1 MTSTLFPFQ
10 TEALDKLRSFCK
22 KAKRDYKDDGEHTI
36 ITLAAPT
43 GAGKT
48 IIMSGLM
55 EKILHGDENNA
66 KEEKSIFVWLSDDPE
81 LNEQSMH
88 KVEHETMYELPL
100 GSLEIIKEDSFDKEV
115 LEDGK
120 IYFLNIQKLSK
131 SSNLTKSKDGRE
143 HTIWETLQNTI
154 EQKGERL
161 YFMIDEAHRGTQ
173 RADANTAN
181 SIMQKFIFGSPND
194 KLDKM
199 PIVIGMSATIDRFSE
214 LIKGTNSTTRSC
226 IIMAED
232 VRDSGLLKDEINISY
247 PGDNDIQRGM
257 AILKYATREWN
268 EKCQHWEAYCQKEHE
283 PTVYPVMVIQVEN
296 GHGDKISGTDL
307 NECLKAVEEELGRAL
322 YEGEV
327 AHSFGEPKTEL
338 TINGL
343 KVPYV
348 EPSRIDESKKVR
360 IVFFKESLTTGWDCP
375 RAETMMSFR
384 TANDYT
390 YIAQLMG
397 RMVRTP
403 LHRRIDGDESLNNVH
418 LFLPNYNNENVQKV
432 IDALSSNDGE
442 GIPTKI
448 KKHTVGA
455 SEEQELHVAD
465 DKKDVFEW
473 LNSIQMTTYIIS
485 KYRVSN
491 YLTSLFN
498 LAYLAANTQGVDPEA
513 AIRVSSQIATM
524 IRSYIEN
531 LQAEGIYN
539 NKVEEIKKF
548 VLTESKMEYL
558 KDGKLESSSE
568 LVLELTDYDIER
580 EFARAD
586 AKLKNAGKR
595 YTRDYFD
602 KADMTDLMIDVILF
616 TQSEDCMSELDKYAK
631 ATFYQYKHEYRK
643 VLSKYSENVKSKYD
657 KCTREG
663 EEVSDHSWMLPS
675 TIYLPKGEEIIEGHL
690 FVDDEGKASFS
701 LNSWE
706 QQIIKDAKKD
716 EDFVCW
722 LRNQDRK
729 SWSLCITY
737 EMGGKSHPFYP
748 DFVIVRK
755 DKNGSY
761 LLDLVEPHWKDEDN
775 IPKAKAMAKYVE
787 NEQGNVERFEMTR
800 VYDEKML
807 RLDFANPAISHR
819 LTDATKYNDN
829 YLDNL
834 FKEYGIIR

>member
-10 TEALDKLRSFCK
+10 TEALEKLRSFCK
-22 KAKRDYKDDGEHTI
+22 KAKRDYEEDQETTI

-55 EKILHGDENNA
+55 EKILCGDENHVGQKNA
-66 KEEKSIFVWLSDDPE
+66 VFVWLSDDPE

-88 KVEHETMYELPL
+88 KVEHETMYSLPIN
-100 GSLEIIKEDSFDKEV
+100 SLEIIKEESFDKEV

-131 SSNLTKSKDGRE
+131 SSNLTKNKDERE
-143 HTIWETLQNTI
+143 HTIWETLQNTV
-154 EQKGERL
+154 EQKGNRL
-161 YFMIDEAHRGTQ
+161 YFIIDEAHRGTQ
-173 RADANTAN
+173 KSDAKTAN
-181 SIMQKFIFGSPND
+181 SIMQKFIFGSPDD

-214 LIKGTNSTTRSC
+214 LIKDSSSTKRSHA
-226 IIMAED
+226 IKAED

-247 PGDNDIQRGM
+247 PGDNQLQRGM
-257 AILKYATREWN
+257 AILKYATREWK
-268 EKCQHWEAYCQKEHE
+268 EKCQHWDVYCQKEKE
-283 PTVYPVMVIQVEN
+283 PTVYPVLVIQVEN
-296 GHGDKISGTDL
+296 GHGDKISETDL
-307 NECLKAVEEELGRAL
+307 NECLKTVEEELGRSL
-322 YEGEV
+322 YNGEV
-327 AHSFGEPKTEL
+327 AHSFGEPKSEL

-348 EPSRIDESKKVR
+348 EPSRIHESTKVR
-360 IVFFKESLTTGWDCP
+360 IVFFKESLSTGWDCP

-384 TANDYT
+384 AANDYT
-390 YIAQLMG
+390 YIAQLVG

-403 LHRRIDGDESLNNVH
+403 LHRRIEGDESLNNVH
-418 LFLPNYNNENVQKV
+418 LFLPNYNSDNVQRV

-448 KKHTVGA
+448 KKSAVGT
-455 SEEQELHVAD
+455 SEEQELYVAE
-465 DKKDVFEW
+465 DKIEVFEW
-473 LNSIQMTTYIIS
+473 LNNLQLTTYVIS

-513 AIRVSSQIATM
+513 AVRVSEHIAKM
-524 IRSYIEN
+524 IRGYVER
-531 LQAEGIYN
+531 LQSEDIYN
-539 NKVEEIKKF
+539 NKVEEVRQF
-548 VLTESKMEYL
+548 MLTESKMEFL
-558 KDGKLESSSE
+558 KDTKLKNTSR

-595 YTRDYFD
+595 YIREYFEM
-602 KADMTDLMIDVILF
+602 AETTGLMIDVILF
-616 TQSEDCMSELDKYAK
+616 VQSEECMAEFDKYAK
-631 ATFYQYKHEYRK
+631 ETFYQYKRDYRK
-643 VLSKYSENVKSKYD
+643 ILSNYNESVKGKYD
-657 KCTREG
+657 KITREG
-663 EEVSDHSWMLPS
+663 EEVSDHSWRLPG
-675 TIYLPKGEEIIEGHL
+675 TIYLPKGEQTDSDHL
-690 FVDDEGKASFS
+690 FVDKEGGFSYS

-706 QQIIKDAKKD
+706 QQIIDDAKKD
-716 EDFVCW
+716 SDFVCW

-729 SWSLCITY
+729 VWSLCIPY
-737 EMGGKSHPFYP
+737 QMDGKTHPFYP
-748 DFVIVRK
+748 DFVIVRR
-755 DKNGSY
+755 DGNSGY

-787 NEQGNVERFEMTR
+787 DENGNVERFEMTR
-800 VYDEKML
+800 VYDGKML
-807 RLDFANPAISHR
+807 RLDFANPSISHR
-819 LTDATKYNDN
+819 LSDATKYNDDF
-829 YLDNL
+829 LDNL
-834 FKEYGIIR
+834 FKEFGKD

>member
-22 KAKRDYKDDGEHTI
+22 KAKRDYNDDGEHTI

-55 EKILHGDENNA
+55 EKILRGDENNVS
-66 KEEKSIFVWLSDDPE
+66 EGDSIFVWLSDDPE

-154 EQKGERL
+154 EQKGNRL

-173 RADANTAN
+173 KSDTKTAN
-181 SIMQKFIFGSPND
+181 SIMQKFIFGSPDN

-214 LIKGTNSTTRSC
+214 LIKGANSTTRSHV
-226 IIMAED
+226 IKAED
-232 VRDSGLLKDEINISY
+232 VRDSGLLKEEINISY
-247 PGDNDIQRGM
+247 PGDNQLQRGM
-257 AILKYATREWN
+257 AILKYATREWI

-296 GHGDKISGTDL
+296 GHGDKISETDL
-307 NECLKAVEEELGRAL
+307 NECLKTVEEELGRSL
-322 YEGEV
+322 YDGEV
-327 AHSFGEPKTEL
+327 AHSFGEPKTDL
-338 TINGL
+338 TINNL
-343 KVPYV
+343 KVPYI

-360 IVFFKESLTTGWDCP
+360 IVFFKESLSTGWDCP

-403 LHRRIDGDESLNNVH
+403 LHRRIEGDESLNNVH
-418 LFLPNYNNENVQKV
+418 LFLPNYNSDNVQKV
-432 IDALSSNDGE
+432 IEALSSNDGE

-448 KKHTVGA
+448 KKSAVGA
-455 SEEQELHVAD
+455 SEEQELHVAE
-465 DKKDVFEW
+465 DKKEVFRW
-473 LNSIQMTTYIIS
+473 LNDLQLTTFVIS

-513 AIRVSSQIATM
+513 AVRITSQIATM
-524 IRSYIEN
+524 IRGYIDK
-531 LQAEGIYN
+531 LQAEGSYN
-539 NKVEEIKKF
+539 NKVEEVRRF
-548 VLTESKMEYL
+548 MLTESKMEYL
-558 KDGKLESSSE
+558 KGSKLENSSA

-580 EFARAD
+580 EFTRAD

-595 YTRDYFD
+595 YTRDFFD
-602 KADMTDLMIDVILF
+602 KAEMPDLMIDVILY

-631 ATFYQYKHEYRK
+631 TTFYRYKHEYRK

-675 TIYLPKGEEIIEGHL
+675 TIYLPKGEESIGGHL
-690 FVDDEGKASFS
+690 YVDQDGKATFS
-701 LNSWE
+701 LNNWE
-706 QQIIKDAKKD
+706 KQIILDAQKDANYI
-716 EDFVCW
+716 CW

-729 SWSLCITY
+729 PWSLCITF
-737 EMGGKSHPFYP
+737 EMDGKVHPFYP
-748 DFVIVRK
+748 DFVIIRR
-755 DKNGSY
+755 DGNSGY
-761 LLDLVEPHWKDEDN
+761 LLDIVEPHWKDEDN

-787 NEQGNVERFEMTR
+787 DEDGNVERFEMTR
-800 VYDEKML
+800 VYDDKML
-807 RLDFANPAISHR
+807 HLDFADPAISR
-819 LTDATKYNDN
+819 CLADATKYNDDFLN
-829 YLDNL
+829 EL
-834 FKEYGIIR
+834 FKEYGK